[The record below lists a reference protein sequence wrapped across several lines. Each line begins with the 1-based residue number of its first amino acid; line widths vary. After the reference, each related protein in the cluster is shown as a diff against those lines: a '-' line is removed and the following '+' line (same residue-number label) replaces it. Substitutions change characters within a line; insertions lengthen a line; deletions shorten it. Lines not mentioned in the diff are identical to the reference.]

1 MCPSSILFFFLCTHS
16 LNNLVL
22 INVQLMFYYIG
33 WSKNK
38 IQIQSGDSN
47 SLYQNVVAC
56 SWTLLWSSSREVST
70 ATKEVITRCELVHWS
85 FKFVLC
91 FNSPIPTT
99 FTRWDVI
106 PYPLYIYIHSTAF
119 KVCLFDC
126 IFHFRFTWVSCLT
139 PNLGVHNSS

>member
-1 MCPSSILFFFLCTHS
+1 MCPSSILFFFLCTRS

-22 INVQLMFYYIG
+22 INVQLMYYYIG

-56 SWTLLWSSSREVST
+56 SWTLLWSSSREVLSL
-70 ATKEVITRCELVHWS
+70 ILS
-85 FKFVLC
+85 
-91 FNSPIPTT
+91 
-99 FTRWDVI
+99 
-106 PYPLYIYIHSTAF
+106 IYIHSTAF

-139 PNLGVHNSS
+139 PNLGVIIAHNRKMSLQKFPRMQYKPKRIRWVP